1 MSLISV
7 SHLTFYYEGS
17 SDNIFEDVSFQID
30 TDWRL
35 GFIARNGRGKTTFL
49 KLLMGEYEYR
59 GTISSDERFDY
70 FPFAVRE
77 PEKAVLEVVEE
88 LYPDYEF
95 WKLCRELT
103 LLHVD
108 ADVLYRAFSTLSSG
122 ERTKV
127 MLAVLFSR
135 DNHFL
140 LIDEPTNH
148 LDQEGRDSV
157 REYLKGKKGFILVS
171 HDRDFLDGLVTKIYE
186 FGHGRVREHLGG
198 IYDFLRA
205 RNVDSLDALAAR
217 PQAKQGAAPQ
227 AESEPKTAEPAHQDY
242 AERKEA
248 QKRIRK
254 AEKAVQESEAR
265 IGRME
270 ARLKELDGILCQP
283 ENASNME
290 LITEYTAIK
299 KDLDAEVERW
309 EQLSEELEAV
319 SSN

>member
-17 SDNIFEDVSFQID
+17 ADNIFEDVSFQID

-135 DNHFL
+135 ENNFL
-140 LIDEPTNH
+140 LQFYFPLFVKH
-148 LDQEGRDSV
+148 RFPL
-157 REYLKGKKGFILVS
+157 LKS
-171 HDRDFLDGLVTKIYE
+171 
-186 FGHGRVREHLGG
+186 
-198 IYDFLRA
+198 
-205 RNVDSLDALAAR
+205 
-217 PQAKQGAAPQ
+217 P
-227 AESEPKTAEPAHQDY
+227 
-242 AERKEA
+242 
-248 QKRIRK
+248 
-254 AEKAVQESEAR
+254 
-265 IGRME
+265 
-270 ARLKELDGILCQP
+270 LCSP
-283 ENASNME
+283 
-290 LITEYTAIK
+290 
-299 KDLDAEVERW
+299 
-309 EQLSEELEAV
+309 
-319 SSN
+319 